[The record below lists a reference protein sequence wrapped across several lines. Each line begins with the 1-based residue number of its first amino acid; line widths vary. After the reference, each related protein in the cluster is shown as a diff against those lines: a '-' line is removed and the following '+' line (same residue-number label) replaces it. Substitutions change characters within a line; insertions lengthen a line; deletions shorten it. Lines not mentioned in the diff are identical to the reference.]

1 MGLLELDNGTFTSKQ
16 KKSSNPSRCGI
27 KILDDIF
34 QHLIKS
40 IISLLEQGQNIDQ
53 FRKIYSIKFVY
64 LFLFVMLRFL
74 KVNLIN
80 FKIKLDYIDLI
91 FLIKK

>member
-1 MGLLELDNGTFTSKQ
+1 MGHSLQNK

-40 IISLLEQGQNIDQ
+40 IISLLEQGQTFNI
-53 FRKIYSIKFVY
+53 RSI
-64 LFLFVMLRFL
+64 
-74 KVNLIN
+74 
-80 FKIKLDYIDLI
+80 
-91 FLIKK
+91 